1 MFKYDYIV
9 SENKLKSPE
18 MTTSITAT
26 VTREVSKE
34 RSIDTSKKVEI
45 KSTRNLTST
54 NFKLPLPSREKY

>member
-1 MFKYDYIV
+1 VFKYDYIV